1 MASGRI
7 LVVAPNS
14 DLRGS
19 LGFALEAEGYEVTLK
34 ADLPDHT
41 WVSAQSFDATV
52 LDQRALTGAD
62 YASVAFC
69 VKAYPVVL
77 LATNPHPWLV
87 GWVSDIIELPVIG
100 NTLSTALRKAI
111 HAQG

>member
-7 LVVAPNS
+7 LVVEPNG
-14 DLRGS
+14 DVRRS

-34 ADLPDHT
+34 DELPDHA
-41 WVSAQSFDATV
+41 WVATEAFDATV
-52 LDQRALTGAD
+52 LDQKALTGAD

-87 GWVSDIIELPVIG
+87 SWVSDVIELPVVG
-100 NTLSTALRKAI
+100 NALSTSLRRAI
-111 HAQG
+111 HAT